1 MQPSCGMIFVF
12 LLVRLQWMENNTEG
26 RRLNVT
32 NNGSSSVTD
41 NNQST
46 VQPSSQRFVLPVTTA
61 RNASTISHAAP
72 TANAKAN
79 VTKRREM
86 SSQPNS
92 TTLKSTDGTT
102 LSPNVTMLSKD
113 VISNSVT
120 NFNRSQMS
128 SVTLSTMGD
137 FSGMTKSAAA
147 TSTSME
153 TPSSSPNTYSTL
165 LPPVL
170 PSNNITVNPTM
181 LFPTGITLT
190 SSTVK
195 QDSPTPNL
203 NPISQTTELNP
214 NFSNPSTASSNP
226 KDASEDKAN
235 EKGVRVAVTVGAVLG
250 SVLIG
255 LIGYFICCKKR
266 SESFSHRRLY
276 DDTRNDPVLHL
287 DNSLGPYNTSFGCTS
302 DDKSSAA
309 DRGEEDNAGCP
320 SDGIPMADMAPSHP
334 SL

>member
-1 MQPSCGMIFVF
+1 
-12 LLVRLQWMENNTEG
+12 
-26 RRLNVT
+26 
-32 NNGSSSVTD
+32 
-41 NNQST
+41 

-61 RNASTISHAAP
+61 RNTSTISHAAP
-72 TANAKAN
+72 TVNAKAN
-79 VTKRREM
+79 VTKRIEM

-113 VISNSVT
+113 AINNSVT
-120 NFNRSQMS
+120 IFNRSQMS
-128 SVTLSTMGD
+128 SVTLSTTSD

-153 TPSSSPNTYSTL
+153 TPSNSPHTYSTL

-170 PSNNITVNPTM
+170 HSDNITVNSTT

-190 SSTVK
+190 SSKVK
-195 QDSPTPNL
+195 QDSLTPNL

-226 KDASEDKAN
+226 KDSSEDKTN
-235 EKGVRVAVTVGAVLG
+235 ERGVIVAVTVGAVLG

-255 LIGYFICCKKR
+255 LIGYFICSKKK
-266 SESFSHRRLY
+266 SESFSHRQLY
-276 DDTRNDPVLHL
+276 DDTTNHSVLHL
-287 DNSLGPYNTSFGCTS
+287 DNSLGPYNTSFGCMS

-320 SDGIPMADMAPSHP
+320 SDGIPMADMTLSHP
-334 SL
+334 SP